1 MQKVIFLLGFLS
13 LTISSFSQSQYEKE
27 FFYINEKG
35 QEQFSIWAKSVYD
48 FSNGRAKVRKYV
60 IEGNKAFYRYGFIDT
75 KGNLAVQCKY
85 DKANPYHTTATW
97 VRIDGEE
104 QYRLIDHNGNDLG
117 ARSEKSG
124 FFFEGLSKFY
134 KGGKLGYVDSLGKVI
149 IEANYIGAQ
158 NFSEGMVCLCP
169 YDATEEVYGFFDK
182 KGEMVIP
189 FQFAQAGFT
198 SFNGGYARVKYKGK
212 SCIIDS
218 SGAVVLT
225 SKYRSLTGLSEGLI
239 SVAFGPNRTQH
250 GFINLKDEVV
260 IKGIYYRVNQFK
272 KGYSVVENTD
282 RKQGLIDKTGQE
294 VFKCENELLI
304 HYEEDGMVMIKNG
317 DTPKYYHLDGTPFT
331 TANVSR
337 IIGSDGNSDLLAY
350 RDAESGKWGYLNH
363 KGEIVIEAKYK
374 KVGPFSADGLA
385 WIEK

>member
-1 MQKVIFLLGFLS
+1 
-13 LTISSFSQSQYEKE
+13 
-27 FFYINEKG
+27 
-35 QEQFSIWAKSVYD
+35 
-48 FSNGRAKVRKYV
+48 
-60 IEGNKAFYRYGFIDT
+60 
-75 KGNLAVQCKY
+75 
-85 DKANPYHTTATW
+85 
-97 VRIDGEE
+97 
-104 QYRLIDHNGNDLG
+104 
-117 ARSEKSG
+117 
-124 FFFEGLSKFY
+124 
-134 KGGKLGYVDSLGKVI
+134 
-149 IEANYIGAQ
+149 
-158 NFSEGMVCLCP
+158 
-169 YDATEEVYGFFDK
+169 
-182 KGEMVIP
+182 MVIP